1 MHWLWLLLSI
11 IFEVTGTAV
20 LTASARGYSFIV
32 PSWLIIGISYFLCFV
47 FMQFALKYFDLGLV
61 YAIWSGLGVLIL
73 AIIGIIFFNDNI
85 NILKVVSIFLIVIGV
100 SGLSLSGIS
109 H

>member
-1 MHWLWLLLSI
+1 MHWFWLLLSI

-20 LTASARGYSFIV
+20 LTASARGYSFIT
-32 PSWLIIGISYFLCFV
+32 PSWLIISVSYLLCFI
-47 FMQFALKYFDLGLV
+47 FMQLALKYFDLGLV
-61 YAIWSGLGVLIL
+61 YAIWSGLGVMIL
-73 AIIGIIFFNDNI
+73 AIIGIIFFNDSI
-85 NILKVVSIFLIVIGV
+85 NLIKVVSIFLIVIGV